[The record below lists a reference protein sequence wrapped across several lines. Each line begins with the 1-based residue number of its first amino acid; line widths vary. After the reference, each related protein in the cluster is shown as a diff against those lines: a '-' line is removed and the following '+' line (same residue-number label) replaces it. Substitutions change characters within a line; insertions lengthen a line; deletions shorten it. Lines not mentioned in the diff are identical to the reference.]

1 MMFET
6 EMSSTSPYAKF
17 AGVSSVTSTSLDGTP
32 YERTTTPAALRGA
45 TTVEHI
51 DSRTAGT
58 TPCGAAHGGRGAA
71 ALAEAGDGKRPA
83 ATSAAK
89 ASARDIASG
98 SPSKCRGAF
107 FALATGVSGEDGRCG
122 LGLQVHETLRSASSG
137 CSGTTAEFKIPSC
150 FRRGPRRLL
159 VFRALDE
166 TQLITFSLQHRHD
179 LSAR

>member
-89 ASARDIASG
+89 ASARDI
-98 SPSKCRGAF
+98 R
-107 FALATGVSGEDGRCG
+107 
-122 LGLQVHETLRSASSG
+122 
-137 CSGTTAEFKIPSC
+137 
-150 FRRGPRRLL
+150 FRRGGAQNPPTTSSQDPFCFRLDPRSLL
-159 VFRALDE
+159 VCK
-166 TQLITFSLQHRHD
+166 
-179 LSAR
+179 